1 MNFDINKVRSVI
13 RGEVNGSV
21 RFLVFSFC
29 AAAVWIAVMW
39 LSDSASSV
47 SSTLSLQQGRYNTLL
62 QLAAEYRLLAP
73 AAKAGGTNTDVMTAF
88 TEVSSRLTFGER
100 VSRIVPTPDGRSLSI
115 EVNRL
120 YAEELTEMVD
130 ELAIRGIRVNSAEIR
145 ALPAGT
151 ERLFSLTAVIGS
163 ER

>member
-1 MNFDINKVRSVI
+1 MNFDINKARAVI

-21 RFLVFSFC
+21 RFLVFSLC
-29 AAAVWIAVMW
+29 AAAVWIVVTW
-39 LSDSASSV
+39 LSDMGHSAL
-47 SSTLSLQQGRYNTLL
+47 STLSLQQGRYNTLS
-62 QLAAEYRLLAP
+62 QLAAEYKLLAP
-73 AAKAGGTNTDVMTAF
+73 AAKAGGAGTDVMTAF
-88 TEVSSRLTFGER
+88 TEVSSQLTFGER

-120 YAEELTEMVD
+120 YAEELTEMVG
-130 ELAIRGIRVNSAEIR
+130 ELAIRGIRVISAEIR